1 MKTVY
6 KIFAI
11 LMIAVCTLVIMPNNM
26 SLAAGSSSASEAI
39 SNIPVSEPSGAT
51 TGLSTVIGKLLG
63 FLQVASGLVAVL
75 MIAIVGFNYII
86 STPEI
91 KDEMKKKMLPIIIG
105 IVLVFGATSIAKF
118 LIGVAG

>member
-26 SLAAGSSSASEAI
+26 SLAAGSSSASDAI
-39 SNIPVSEPSGAT
+39 SNIPVSEPSGVT